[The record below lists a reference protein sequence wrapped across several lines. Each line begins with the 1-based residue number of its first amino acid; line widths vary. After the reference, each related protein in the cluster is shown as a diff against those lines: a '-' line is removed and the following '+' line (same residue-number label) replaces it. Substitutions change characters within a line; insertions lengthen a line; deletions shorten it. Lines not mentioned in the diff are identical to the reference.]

1 MPNINSSRGHQYS
14 SFRLVHGSPA
24 ADPRQRADTTCNTK
38 LGFFYFR
45 FGAEAA
51 LGDTLPLYTA
61 QARDVFATDVKTC
74 TPLANKIALRSLIT
88 KRK

>member
-1 MPNINSSRGHQYS
+1 MPNVDSSCRHQYS
-14 SFRLVHGSPA
+14 SFRPAHGSPA

-61 QARDVFATDVKTC
+61 LARDVFAKNVKTC
-74 TPLANKIALRSLIT
+74 TPLANEIALRSLIT